1 MCFTKIINWKNSYLF
16 NVDILLSY
24 PASVKDSKISILN
37 KNMRF
42 FIKCVYIFIKF
53 LHPLSVAEVRFLKE
67 LIVFG
72 KERIFMFSREKF
84 FVVKFCTNS
93 CSWEKYFIKLDGKLL
108 SCSKYILIW
117 FYCCCYCYCDYLW
130 LLMLLLILLLSLLL
144 FVMNKSHI

>member
-1 MCFTKIINWKNSYLF
+1 MSIVIKNSYLFVIDNLMSFKVVLLFKRHPVMCFIKIINWKNSYLF

-24 PASVKDSKISILN
+24 PASAKDSKISILN

-72 KERIFMFSREKF
+72 KERMFMFSREKF
-84 FVVKFCTNS
+84 FVVKLCTNS
-93 CSWEKYFIKLDGKLL
+93 CSWEKCFIKLDGKLL
-108 SCSKYILIW
+108 SFSKYILI
-117 FYCCCYCYCDYLW
+117 
-130 LLMLLLILLLSLLL
+130 
-144 FVMNKSHI
+144 